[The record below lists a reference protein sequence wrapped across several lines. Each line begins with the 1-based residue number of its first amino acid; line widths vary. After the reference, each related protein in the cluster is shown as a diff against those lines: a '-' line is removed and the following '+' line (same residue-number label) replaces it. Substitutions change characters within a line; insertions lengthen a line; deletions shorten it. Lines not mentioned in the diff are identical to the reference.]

1 MRWFQIGLLMLVA
14 CLFATASSLG
24 QTDDT
29 GQAEQSQNSHAKQDQ
44 VPKQKI
50 YDPAADASQEIAA
63 ALKRA
68 KAENRRVLIQW
79 GGDWCP
85 SCQALHRMM
94 KTDRELGRKLQY
106 EYDVVYVDVGRR
118 DNNQTLWKKYGVD
131 LDQNEIPFATV
142 LTADGQL
149 VANQDVL
156 ALGIDEDG
164 KKSLQQ
170 SAILKFL
177 TDHEALPNDAKKVV
191 TAGIDQAKSDGKL
204 VLLHFGAPWCGW
216 CHRMEDWMARPEVH
230 RVLAPVFVDV
240 KVDLDRMTNAESVY
254 EFYCKEQGGIP
265 WFVFL
270 TEDGE
275 AIVDSTVSAGNLGF
289 PYTEDEI
296 AEFIKMLQQTDRF
309 ELQQLKFMAQSLTEN
324 RKRLESKS
332 GRK

>member
-1 MRWFQIGLLMLVA
+1 MRWFQIGLLVLAA
-14 CLFATASSLG
+14 CLIPTASNLG
-24 QTDDT
+24 QTDDS
-29 GQAEQSQNSHAKQDQ
+29 GRPNQEQNSARQDQ
-44 VPKQKI
+44 VAKQKI
-50 YDPAADASQEIAA
+50 YDPSSDASQEIAA

-68 KAENRRVLIQW
+68 KAENRRVLVQW

-85 SCQALHRMM
+85 SCQALYRMM

-118 DNNQTLWKKYGVD
+118 DNNQTLWKKYDVD

-142 LTADGQL
+142 LNAEGQ
-149 VANQDVL
+149 VIANQDVL
-156 ALGIDEDG
+156 ALGKDEDG

-170 SAILKFL
+170 TAILKFL
-177 TDHEALPNDAKKVV
+177 TDHQALANDARKVV
-191 TAGIDQAKSDGKL
+191 TAGIDQAKTDGKL

-230 RVLAPVFVDV
+230 RVLFPVFVDV

-254 EFYCKEQGGIP
+254 EGYCQEQGGIP

-270 TEDGE
+270 NGDGE
-275 AIVDSTVSAGNLGF
+275 AIVDSTASAGNLGF

-309 ELQQLKFMAQSLTEN
+309 EQQQLKFIAESLTEN